1 MKVLRMQGLH
11 LRTVARRRHRSYA
24 LGTMPSPPASPATD
38 RIDPLEVLGT
48 QSLALGRLAREVP
61 AAEFLAQA
69 MGVLRQALAIGS
81 AWWGLATERDDRH
94 ALELYQA
101 DFSGLPDSV
110 AAHWKQI
117 ADVDP
122 FARQTFAQRG
132 QVQRIDVEAHRSAA
146 LPQLNAF
153 ADRYGIRHIMSLSLD
168 EAATGQIFF
177 VVAYRSAEAGA
188 FSDVQATL
196 FRHLLAHTAQL
207 WHQCLQDALSR
218 ASTEGLAAAAW
229 ARLDGH
235 LMYAG
240 PQLCE
245 ALYARWPDWDGLD
258 LPADLLQRFASA
270 PCTLRLP
277 DGLLEI
283 CPQGGYM
290 RLQRLPAHEAPPL
303 LSPREQRVAH
313 LFAAGLSYK
322 EIARRLALQ
331 PATVRTYLRAAYL
344 RLGVRNKVQLGDV
357 LGGALGGKGL

>member
-1 MKVLRMQGLH
+1 
-11 LRTVARRRHRSYA
+11 
-24 LGTMPSPPASPATD
+24 MPSPFAPPAAAA
-38 RIDPLEVLGT
+38 IDPVEVLGT

-69 MGVLRQALAIGS
+69 MGVLRQALGIRS
-81 AWWGLATERDDRH
+81 AWWGLAIERDDR
-94 ALELYQA
+94 LPELYQA

-110 AAHWKQI
+110 AADWKQI

-122 FARQTFAQRG
+122 FARQTFERRG

-177 VVAYRSAEAGA
+177 VVAYRCAEAGA

-218 ASTEGLAAAAW
+218 ASIDGIAGAAW

-245 ALYARWPDWDGLD
+245 GLYARWPDWDGLEV
-258 LPADLLQRFASA
+258 PADLLRRFASA

-283 CPQGGYM
+283 RPQGGHM
-290 RLQRLPAHEAPPL
+290 RLLRLPTHEAAPL

-331 PATVRTYLRAAYL
+331 PATVRTYLRNAYL
-344 RLGVRNKVQLGDV
+344 RLGVRNKVQLGD
-357 LGGALGGKGL
+357 ALGGKGGG